1 MIGVGKNNN
10 CQKGDGNDAEIINMP
25 LDQVK
30 KLIEEY
36 EPYDKTLGEIARDLI
51 CEKGEV

>member
-1 MIGVGKNNN
+1 MTYEECEKAFDKK
-10 CQKGDGNDAEIINMP
+10 CAEIINMP

-36 EPYDKTLGEIARDLI
+36 EPYDKTLGEIASDLLQV
-51 CEKGEV
+51 EATP